1 MEGKRRV
8 MGLRSILLILILC
21 VAPPAFAPPAFAPP
35 AFAASGSLWSVGEAG
50 GKLLSLPADDAP
62 ALAALSSGQRLIE
75 FERQGPWLRVA
86 VMGAVGLEGWVLA
99 KELEASSPRQPGGGS
114 EALPEE
120 APGEDDQEPGRRD
133 AGNSHFRLSVEGSP
147 ALAFSVKCSLYGA
160 SGVVRTLRYKG
171 FVPKRYGFRGT
182 AIACLI
188 SKQDARGR
196 LDARLSNQTGT
207 LAKALT
213 RAPYNFVR
221 LRSAGPWGRARGTRG
236 AIPLVKIQK
245 TGRQRTVP
253 HLPTPLVPP
262 LRKP

>member
-1 MEGKRRV
+1 
-8 MGLRSILLILILC
+8 MGLRSILLILILW
-21 VAPPAFAPPAFAPP
+21 VAPPVLAPLAL
-35 AFAASGSLWSVGEAG
+35 AASGSLWSVGEAG
-50 GKLLSLPADDAP
+50 SKLLSVPADDAP
-62 ALAALSSGQRLIE
+62 ALAALGSGQRLIE
-75 FERQGPWLRVA
+75 FERNGPWLRVA

-99 KELEASSPRQPGGGS
+99 EDLEADSSLQRGGGP
-114 EALPEE
+114 EASPEE
-120 APGEDDQEPGRRD
+120 TLGEDDPEPGRRD
-133 AGNSHFRLSVEGSP
+133 VSDSHFRLSVEGSP
-147 ALAFSVKCSLYGA
+147 ALAFGVKCSLYGA
-160 SGVVRTLRYKG
+160 NGVVRTLRHDG

-213 RAPYNFVR
+213 TAPFNFVR

-236 AIPLVKIQK
+236 AIPLVRIQK
-245 TGRQRTVP
+245 TGRRRSVP

-262 LRKP
+262 LKRP

>member
-1 MEGKRRV
+1 

-21 VAPPAFAPPAFAPP
+21 VAPPAL
-35 AFAASGSLWSVGEAG
+35 AASGSLWSVGEAG

-62 ALAALSSGQRLIE
+62 SVAGLSSGQRLIE

-99 KELEASSPRQPGGGS
+99 EELEANASRQRGGGS
-114 EALPEE
+114 EALSEE
-120 APGEDDQEPGRRD
+120 DLGEDDPEPGRRD
-133 AGNSHFRLSVEGSP
+133 VGESHFRLSVEGSP

-188 SKQDARGR
+188 SKRDARGR

-213 RAPYNFVR
+213 AAPYNVVR
-221 LRSAGPWGRARGTRG
+221 VRSAGPWGRARGTRG